1 MMELLFEWFL
11 EPLNYKFMQRAL
23 LASIMV
29 GVICGTIG
37 CYIILRRMAFIG
49 DALSHAVLPGVVI
62 GFMIAGKGNI
72 TLFIGAVIS
81 GLLTALLIGFVNR
94 NSRIKEDTAI
104 GVIFIGFFA
113 LGVLLISRLRA
124 VHLDLQHF
132 LFGDPLGVSTAD
144 LYMSGAIGVVVLLFI
159 LLFYKQLLLTSF
171 DPTMAMAIGMPTGLI
186 HYLLM
191 GVLSMTIVASLQAVG
206 IILVVAMLITPGA
219 TAYLITDRMNKMLM
233 LSAFFGAL
241 SALLG
246 LYISYWLNYSSGSA
260 MVLVA
265 TAIFLGVLI
274 FSPRR
279 GILIREIWQRRAQN
293 RFLQDDI
300 LKAVF
305 HARELDS
312 YPDHATLAGEL
323 GIRKEKVIRE
333 ISKLTRAGLMAE
345 NGKYYQL
352 TDEGR
357 KRVKKLLRRHRLWET
372 YLTEKA
378 GVPWEHVHEEAEE
391 LEHKLPDEL
400 VDEIDQKL
408 NYPQSDPHGAPIP
421 TKDGDMEIPG
431 DIPLS
436 DLTTGDRG
444 IVKRVSDHI
453 PELLADLWKKGIV
466 PDTAFQIT
474 DKSEQSIEISYNGD
488 RETISSEFADKIR
501 VERESEDT

>member
-1 MMELLFEWFL
+1 MELLFEWFI
-11 EPLNYKFMQRAL
+11 EPLNYRFMQRAL
-23 LASIMV
+23 LASILV

-144 LYMSGAIGVVVLLFI
+144 LYMSAVIGVLVLLFI

-219 TAYLITDRMNKMLM
+219 TAYLITDRMNKMLI

-241 SALLG
+241 SAILG

-293 RFLQDDI
+293 RILQDDI
-300 LKAVF
+300 LKAIF
-305 HARELDS
+305 HDRELERF
-312 YPDHATLAGEL
+312 PDHAELAGEL
-323 GIRKEKVIRE
+323 GIRKEKVSSE
-333 ISKLTRAGLMAE
+333 ITKLVHSGFLE
-345 NGKYYQL
+345 EKGEFYEL
-352 TDEGR
+352 TEEGR
-357 KRVKKLLRRHRLWET
+357 KRVYKLLRRHRLWET

-378 GVPWEHVHEEAEE
+378 GVPWQHVHDEAEE

-408 NYPQSDPHGAPIP
+408 EYPQADPHGAPIP
-421 TKDGDMEIPG
+421 SKDGELATPR
-431 DIPLS
+431 DISLS
-436 DLTTGDRG
+436 ELITGDRG
-444 IVKRVSDHI
+444 VVKRVSDHL
-453 PELLADLWKKGIV
+453 PELLAELWKKGIV
-466 PDTAFQIT
+466 PNTTFHIIGKDEHNIELSFNGHQ
-474 DKSEQSIEISYNGD
+474 ESISLN
-488 RETISSEFADKIR
+488 FATKIR
-501 VERESEDT
+501 VEKE